1 MRSILHLRRATAA
14 VSLSARLSWRMADA
28 QRGAAALTPRLLV
41 LAAMLAL
48 PAACA
53 SPPAGSL
60 AAVTTLIGDA
70 ACSDDSQCRTV
81 AIGAK
86 ACGGPEAYLAW
97 SVLRTDAQA
106 LDAAAAAYNRARVAE
121 GAQSGRVSN
130 CALVADPGASCQS
143 DAGVR
148 ACRLLRAGQG
158 SGAGA
163 Q

>member
-1 MRSILHLRRATAA
+1 M
-14 VSLSARLSWRMADA
+14 
-28 QRGAAALTPRLLV
+28 TPRLLV

-60 AAVTTLIGDA
+60 AEVTALIGDA

-86 ACGGPEAYLAW
+86 ACGGPEAYLTW
-97 SVLRTDAQA
+97 SVQRTDAQA
-106 LDAAAAAYNRARVAE
+106 LDAAVAAYHRVRVAE
-121 GAQSGRVSN
+121 VAQSGRASN
-130 CALVADPGASCQS
+130 CALVTDPGATCQA

-148 ACRLLRAGQG
+148 ACRLLPSGQG
-158 SGAGA
+158 LAR
-163 Q
+163 

>member
-1 MRSILHLRRATAA
+1 M
-14 VSLSARLSWRMADA
+14 
-28 QRGAAALTPRLLV
+28 PRLMPALV
-41 LAAMLAL
+41 AALAL

-106 LDAAAAAYNRARVAE
+106 LDAAAAAYNRARASE
-121 GAQSGRVSN
+121 QAQSGRVSN

-148 ACRLLRAGQG
+148 ACRLLRPGQG
-158 SGAGA
+158 LAR
-163 Q
+163 